1 MDSTSAPPAHGLV
14 AADAAAGVGE
24 KAVVLAAA
32 AVFVLPGDDDLLQRL
47 EPEKAAAL
55 HDIIVYAETV
65 EKFGQK
71 NRIGDQEGVSFG
83 FFQLPDQQVGAGGDV
98 LPGLRL
104 AGISG
109 LALGGSFPKPLFRRE
124 RMIRIRE
131 GADTDLVQKRFNM
144 KLTRFE
150 NLFSRGAGEKALSD
164 IDDPVSRGIR
174 RSEGAAAAD
183 RITAAAA
190 SSKPAEV

>member
-1 MDSTSAPPAHGLV
+1 M
-14 AADAAAGVGE
+14 
-24 KAVVLAAA
+24 
-32 AVFVLPGDDDLLQRL
+32 FVLPGDDDFLQRL

-55 HDIIVYAETV
+55 HDIIVYAEPI

-124 RMIRIRE
+124 RTIRIRE

-164 IDDPVSRGIR
+164 IDVPASRRDSALGGRFRCGPDHSCGRLVKTGGGITPLKR
-174 RSEGAAAAD
+174 GERFSGTKNQYTHFSTCFY
-183 RITAAAA
+183 RFLP
-190 SSKPAEV
+190 K

>member
-1 MDSTSAPPAHGLV
+1 MDSTSASSAHGLV

-55 HDIIVYAETV
+55 YDIIVYAEPV
-65 EKFGQK
+65 KKFGQK
-71 NRIGDQEGVSFG
+71 NRIGDQERVPSGP
-83 FFQLPDQQVGAGGDV
+83 FQLPDQGVGTGGDG

-109 LALGGSFPKPLFRRE
+109 LALGGSFPEPLFRRE
-124 RMIRIRE
+124 RMIRIRK
-131 GADTDLVQKRFNM
+131 GADVDLVQKRFDM
-144 KLTRFE
+144 KLTRLK
-150 NLFSRGAGEKALSD
+150 NLFGCGAG
-164 IDDPVSRGIR
+164 
-174 RSEGAAAAD
+174 
-183 RITAAAA
+183 
-190 SSKPAEV
+190 